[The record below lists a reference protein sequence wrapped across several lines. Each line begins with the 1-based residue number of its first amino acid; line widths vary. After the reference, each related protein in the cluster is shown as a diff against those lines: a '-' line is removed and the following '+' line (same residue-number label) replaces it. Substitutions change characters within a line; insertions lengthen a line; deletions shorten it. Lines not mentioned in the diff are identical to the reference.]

1 MIYLINLILNCKEK
15 TQSDL
20 TLIKIIPEE
29 EIIKYDNSS
38 FSNVSIDY
46 FIRRY
51 YRNNK
56 EKLNYLDFVF
66 VFRYNQTFI
75 LF

>member
-1 MIYLINLILNCKEK
+1 MIYLIYLIVLIVKK
-15 TQSDL
+15 KIQSDL

-29 EIIKYDNSS
+29 EIIEYYNSS

-56 EKLNYLDFVF
+56 EKLNYLDFIF
-66 VFRYNQTFI
+66 VFRYI
-75 LF
+75 